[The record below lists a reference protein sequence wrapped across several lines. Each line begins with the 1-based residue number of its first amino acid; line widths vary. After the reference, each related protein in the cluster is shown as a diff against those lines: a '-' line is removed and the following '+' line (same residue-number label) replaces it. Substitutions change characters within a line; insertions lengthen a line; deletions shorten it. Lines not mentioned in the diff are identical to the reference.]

1 MRHLNSTNFSLTND
15 PPTCNGG
22 WSSLL
27 QTLIHLVSSLTARN
41 ITRLFWSLYLDLAKI
56 NGDLCFASDIEPENF
71 KRTGKMLV
79 VHNVGVREVPV
90 VGHKVRPP
98 AVNSNV
104 NDIPLSICIV
114 KGVHRKSNHNLFVK
128 IVCFYPIQDSKKP
141 FLTERRFLLSTF

>member
-1 MRHLNSTNFSLTND
+1 MNR
-15 PPTCNGG
+15 G

-56 NGDLCFASDIEPENF
+56 NGDPFFASDIEPENF

-104 NDIPLSICIV
+104 NDIPLSIWEFIENPIIILLLRLYV
-114 KGVHRKSNHNLFVK
+114 FTQNKILRNL
-128 IVCFYPIQDSKKP
+128 S
-141 FLTERRFLLSTF
+141 

>member
-1 MRHLNSTNFSLTND
+1 MGHLNSTNFSLTND

-56 NGDLCFASDIEPENF
+56 NGDPFFASDIEPENF

-104 NDIPLSICIV
+104 NDIPLSICIA
-114 KGVHRKSNHNLFVK
+114 
-128 IVCFYPIQDSKKP
+128 
-141 FLTERRFLLSTF
+141 